1 MSYHKTRYHL
11 NNIYLEDPLRFGD
24 IRLIQIGRRY
34 CEASE
39 IIAAH
44 PHLNWFELTIITRG
58 PATVVTNGEETCV
71 GSGDIYL
78 SFPCD
83 IHEIRAGEQSKL
95 EYDFFSFYCT
105 DTTLEKDLKSI
116 IRSSRGGD
124 NRVFQDEKISRL
136 VQNAIS
142 ELSVKDQPYSEALLS
157 DIFHAIL
164 IYIIRD
170 FTNVQKSSADVSDTE
185 ILCFQLMNYIDTH
198 IYSLKKLEMIARE
211 FNYNY
216 SYLSK
221 LFKKTTGKTLL
232 EYYQHRKMETAKTLI
247 LERKKKIGE
256 IADLFGYNLYSFS
269 RAFKQK
275 YGISP
280 KNMQQ
285 HALRQ

>member
-1 MSYHKTRYHL
+1 MKKIFYL
-11 NNIYLEDPLRFGD
+11 NT
-24 IRLIQIGRRY
+24 LIV
-34 CEASE
+34 ALF
-39 IIAAH
+39 A
-44 PHLNWFELTIITRG
+44 
-58 PATVVTNGEETCV
+58 GEETRV
-71 GSGDIYL
+71 ESGDIYL

-105 DTTLEKDLKSI
+105 DATLEEDLKSI

-170 FTNVQKSSADVSDTE
+170 FTNVQKSSADVSDAE

-198 IYSLKKLEMIARE
+198 IYSLKKLEMIARK

>member
-1 MSYHKTRYHL
+1 MPDRKTRYHL

-58 PATVVTNGEETCV
+58 PATVVTNGEETRV
-71 GSGDIYL
+71 ESGDIYL

-105 DTTLEKDLKSI
+105 DATLEEDLKSI

-170 FTNVQKSSADVSDTE
+170 FTNVQKSSADVSDAE

-198 IYSLKKLEMIARE
+198 IYSLKKLEMIARK